1 VTGGARGLGNA
12 VAVSFAKRGA
22 RAVVLVD
29 IQDEST
35 FTAGKN
41 TVEAYGTEVSLRGF
55 RVLYASVPEPY
66 V

>member
-1 VTGGARGLGNA
+1 MTGGARGLGNA

-35 FTAGKN
+35 FTVGKS
-41 TVEAYGTEVSLRGF
+41 TVETHGAEVSPGSLH
-55 RVLYASVPEPY
+55 VLNASVSEP
-66 V
+66 

>member
-1 VTGGARGLGNA
+1 MTGGARGLGNA

-35 FTAGKN
+35 FTIGKS
-41 TVEAYGTEVSLRGF
+41 TVEAYGAEVSPRRF
-55 RVLYASVPEPY
+55 RVFNASVSEP
-66 V
+66 